1 MKFKPLRVAL
11 PFFCCFL
18 FWNSFARQTDRPA
31 QAPVPVL
38 IAQQATH
45 LALLGQVWGFLKY
58 YHPEVAKGKFD
69 WDAELFKILPAVK
82 STTSDEAFSSLLLH
96 WIDGLGKAKDCRK
109 CSAGVPEGLMTD
121 NIDLAWMRDTHFSAA
136 LQEQLYHVLVNRN
149 TESGYYAKF
158 SKGTLSF
165 AGDSV
170 YHGQAGLYV
179 DENFRL
185 LALFRYWNI
194 IQYFSPNKHV
204 IGRNWNEV
212 LYEYVPRLSGATDT
226 TIFHRTMKE
235 LVHKVHDTH
244 AQYYVSQFYEN
255 YQLRLP
261 VMTFLIRGELVVTY
275 NHDDS
280 LAALSGLKKGDVIE
294 KVDGHPVKELI
305 KERAWLVNGSNE
317 AAELRNMSY
326 LNVIAGGPER
336 VASLVVRRGDQRL
349 DLSVKRYLYSEMH
362 LTKMDSTYCKILPGN
377 IGYINLAVLKQEQ
390 VDSAMQRLKNTSAII
405 FDDRTYPNG
414 TASLLAKYLYE
425 ERPAVWFTYPN
436 TEYPGAFEWAKEPSS
451 YGQSKKDK
459 KHFLYTGKVAI
470 LVDVIAQSHGEWSA
484 MVLQATPGSI
494 TVGSQTAGA
503 DGNVSRIN
511 FPDGHMSL
519 LTGLGV
525 YYPDKSPTQRVG
537 VKVDKVVI
545 PTPAGIAAGRDEVLE
560 AAMREIGNRQ
570 SVPPRGGSNGVHN

>member
-1 MKFKPLRVAL
+1 MTFKPLRVAL
-11 PFFCCFL
+11 LFFCCFL
-18 FWNSFARQTDRPA
+18 SLNTSFARQTDRPA
-31 QAPVPVL
+31 QAPVPAL
-38 IAQQATH
+38 TAQQVTH

-58 YHPEVAKGKFD
+58 YHPQVAKGKFD

-82 STTSDEAFSSLLLH
+82 NTASDETFSGLLLT
-96 WIDGLGKAKDCRK
+96 WINGLGKVDDCRK
-109 CSAGVPEGLMTD
+109 CTADVPEGLITD
-121 NIDLAWMRDTHFSAA
+121 NIDLAWMKDTHFSAA
-136 LQEQLYHVLVNRN
+136 LQQQLHYLLVNRYKD
-149 TESGYYAKF
+149 SGYYAKF
-158 SKGTLSF
+158 IKGILSF
-165 AGDSV
+165 AKDSV
-170 YHGQAGLYV
+170 YRSQTGLYT

-194 IQYFSPNKHV
+194 IQYFSPYKNI

-212 LYEYVPRLSGATDT
+212 LYEYVPRLAGATDT
-226 TIFHRTMKE
+226 TAFHRAIKE
-235 LVHKVHDTH
+235 LVRNVHDTH
-244 AQYYVSQFYEN
+244 ANYYVARFYEN
-255 YQLRLP
+255 YQLHLP
-261 VMTFLIRGELVVTY
+261 VMTFLIGGELVVTY

-294 KVDGHPVKELI
+294 KVDGRSVKELI
-305 KERAWLVNGSNE
+305 RERAWMVSGSNE
-317 AAELRNMSY
+317 AAELRNMGYMNLLS
-326 LNVIAGGPER
+326 GGPER
-336 VASLVVRRGDQRL
+336 VASLVVRRGDQHL
-349 DLSVKRYLYSEMH
+349 DLSVKRYPYSEMH

-390 VDSAMQRLKNTSAII
+390 VDSAMQRLENTSSII

-414 TASLLAKYLYE
+414 TAPLLAQYLYE

-436 TEYPGAFEWAKEPSS
+436 TEYPGAFGWAKEQSS

-459 KHFLYTGKVAI
+459 KHFLYKGKVAI

-511 FPDGHMSL
+511 FPDGHMSF

-560 AAMREIGNRQ
+560 AAMKAMGQ
-570 SVPPRGGSNGVHN
+570 